1 MNIGDYDGRTALH
14 LAAAEGHLRCVRF
27 LLETCKVQHDV
38 KDRWGQTPISEA
50 ILFKHT
56 KVAALLKRHERTK
69 AKKSGEQ
76 GAGGEALWR
85 RMVEKKMMTSEE
97 EKEKKRPLFKF
108 QKNLVKK
115 SSVGSNEQIGNL
127 IKDLENRTRI
137 DSSTSSGLDPL
148 NEDEEESEATQMNKA
163 ALFIQSKFRDF
174 QKRKSISSE
183 GTNGTSGAPISP
195 NGFTNGSDSGVS
207 VQ

>member
-56 KVAALLKRHERTK
+56 KVAALLKRHDRVKTQK
-69 AKKSGEQ
+69 AGGS
-76 GAGGEALWR
+76 GGEALWR
-85 RMVEKKMMTSEE
+85 KMVEKKMMTPEE
-97 EKEKKRPLFKF
+97 SKKKPTFKF
-108 QKNLVKK
+108 QKNLVKRN
-115 SSVGSNEQIGNL
+115 SVGSNEQIGNL
-127 IKDLENRTRI
+127 IKDLENRTRTE
-137 DSSTSSGLDPL
+137 STPGLDPL
-148 NEDEEESEATQMNKA
+148 NESEEESEATQMTQA
-163 ALFIQSKFRDF
+163 ALFIQSKFREF
-174 QKRKSISSE
+174 QKRKKSSDVT
-183 GTNGTSGAPISP
+183 TNGDSPISP